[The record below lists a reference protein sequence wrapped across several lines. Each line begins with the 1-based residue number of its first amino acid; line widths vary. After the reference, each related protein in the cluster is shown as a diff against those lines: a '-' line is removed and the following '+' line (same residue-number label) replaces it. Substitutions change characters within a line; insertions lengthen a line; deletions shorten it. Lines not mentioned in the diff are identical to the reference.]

1 MNTIVATPT
10 SVTKPMPVKS
20 VSKLKAVDPKT
31 AEPKKPKILVY
42 GAPGVGKTW
51 TSLDFPRVYYVDS
64 ENGANLDH
72 YTTKLHNSGG
82 KYFGVDQGAL
92 DFVEVIG
99 QVQALATED
108 HEYKTLVIDSFTK
121 LFNTAISN
129 EAQRL
134 EDQNKKN
141 EFGID
146 KKPAVALTKKLIN
159 WLSKLDMNVIL
170 ICHEKAEW
178 GIDSKGERTQTG
190 MTFDAYDKLAYE
202 LDLSLNIIKSGPNRL
217 ARIKKSRLIGFPDSE
232 SFKWSY
238 DDFAERY
245 GKAVIERKHVK
256 IDLATDDQVADINR
270 LLDLVK
276 LPEDWLEKTLTKAS
290 ATSLAELNNDQAKK
304 TIAFLNAKIK
314 GETR

>member
-1 MNTIVATPT
+1 MSDIKKT
-10 SVTKPMPVKS
+10 
-20 VSKLKAVDPKT
+20 SKLKAVDPKT
-31 AEPKKPKILVY
+31 AEPKKPKLLVY

-51 TSLDFPRVYYVDS
+51 TSLDFPNVYYIDS

-72 YTTKLHNSGG
+72 YTTKLSKSGG

-92 DFVEVIG
+92 DFAEVIG
-99 QVQALATED
+99 QIQALATEE
-108 HEYKTLVIDSFTK
+108 HSYKTLVIDSFTK
-121 LFNTAISN
+121 LFNTAIAN

-134 EDQNKKN
+134 EDTNKKN

-146 KKPAVALTKKLIN
+146 KKPAVAQTKKLIN

-178 GIDSKGERTQTG
+178 GLDSRGERTQIG

-202 LDLSLNIIKSGPNRL
+202 LDLSLNVTKTGLSRL
-217 ARIKKSRLIGFPDSE
+217 ARIKKSRLLGFPDGD

-245 GKAVIERKHVK
+245 GKAVIERKSEK
-256 IDLATDDQVADINR
+256 MALATDEQVIEINR
-270 LLDLVK
+270 LMDLVK
-276 LPEDWLEKTLTKAS
+276 LPDDFMEKALTKAS
-290 ATSLAELNNDQAKK
+290 ASSLSELNIEQAEK
-304 TIAFLNAKIK
+304 TISFLKAKLTGTEK
-314 GETR
+314 